1 MAINS
6 QKKLAFSLVKSYL
19 GYSWGAWKVLAR
31 CLQLGPPIPAKEERE
46 WEQWPLSAY
55 SLPWW
60 KAQRNLSQ
68 WRVSGLPCKLMQNST
83 ALAGAGSTTVHK
95 GHWHFSTWL
104 CSRKAP
110 AEIECCCCWEH
121 QWRHMQLH
129 FQVPLLPVF
138 ACPGITQL
146 SPFQCW
152 RCPSTPELLHWGLT
166 VPTCTGSKLVH
177 SAAAQ
182 AVNSERNPWFW
193 SKKVKLADRCS
204 S

>member
-1 MAINS
+1 MASGS

-31 CLQLGPPIPAKEERE
+31 CLQLGPPIPAKEENENSDLFLPICLGGRHRRISLSGE
-46 WEQWPLSAY
+46 WLAFP
-55 SLPWW
+55 
-60 KAQRNLSQ
+60 
-68 WRVSGLPCKLMQNST
+68 VMQNYT
-83 ALAGAGSTTVHK
+83 ALSDAGSTTVHK

-121 QWRHMQLH
+121 QWKHMQLH

-138 ACPGITQL
+138 ARPGITQL

-152 RCPSTPELLHWGLT
+152 RCPSTPELLLWGLT

-182 AVNSERNPWFW
+182 AVSSDSEA
-193 SKKVKLADRCS
+193 KK
-204 S
+204 